1 MLALRAVRLH
11 IRYKGI
17 SSLFSSLKVVRLL
30 RLGRVARKLD
40 HYIEYGAAVLVLLVC
55 VFGLAAHWLACIWY
69 SIGDYEVID
78 EETNI
83 VRMDSWLYILAET
96 VGTPY
101 RFNASG
107 SGKWEGGPNKHSVYI
122 TSLYFTMTSLTSIGF
137 GNIAPTT
144 DGEKIFAVAMMMI
157 GSLLYATIFGN
168 VTTIFQQMY
177 ANTNR
182 YHEMLNS
189 VRDFLKLYQVP
200 KGLSERVMDYIA
212 STWSM
217 SRGIDT
223 EKVLQICPKDMRA
236 DICVHLN
243 RKVFKEHPAFR
254 LASDGCLRA
263 LAMEF
268 QTIHCAPGDLI
279 YHAGK
284 GDVFGDVFWK
294 EVTLAQACAN
304 VRALTYCDLHVI
316 KRDALQKVLEFY
328 TAFSN
333 HFSRNLLLTY
343 NLRKR
348 LQEKIAKPLF
358 DSLMYVPQLNNTY

>member
-1 MLALRAVRLH
+1 
-11 IRYKGI
+11 
-17 SSLFSSLKVVRLL
+17 
-30 RLGRVARKLD
+30 
-40 HYIEYGAAVLVLLVC
+40 
-55 VFGLAAHWLACIWY
+55 
-69 SIGDYEVID
+69 
-78 EETNI
+78 
-83 VRMDSWLYILAET
+83 
-96 VGTPY
+96 
-101 RFNASG
+101 
-107 SGKWEGGPNKHSVYI
+107 
-122 TSLYFTMTSLTSIGF
+122 
-137 GNIAPTT
+137 
-144 DGEKIFAVAMMMI
+144 
-157 GSLLYATIFGN
+157 
-168 VTTIFQQMY
+168 
-177 ANTNR
+177 
-182 YHEMLNS
+182 MLNS

-200 KGLSERVMDYIA
+200 KGLSERVMDYIV

-268 QTIHCAPGDLI
+268 QTVHCAPGDLI
-279 YHAGK
+279 YHAGESVDNLCFVVSGSLEVIQDDEVVAILGK

-294 EVTLAQACAN
+294 ETTLAQSCAN

-328 TAFSN
+328 TAFS
-333 HFSRNLLLTY
+333 HSFSRNLILTY

-348 LQEKIAKPLF
+348 VRYYGMDGKK
-358 DSLMYVPQLNNTY
+358 S